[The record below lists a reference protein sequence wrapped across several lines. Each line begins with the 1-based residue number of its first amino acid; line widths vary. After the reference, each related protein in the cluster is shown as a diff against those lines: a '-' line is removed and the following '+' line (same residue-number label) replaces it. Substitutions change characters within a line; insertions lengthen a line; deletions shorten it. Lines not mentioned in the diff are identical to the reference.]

1 MKKISLLLASLCALF
16 LVACSNQKQADGKL
30 NIVTTFYPVYEF
42 TKQVAGDTANV
53 ELLIGAGTEPHE
65 YEPSAKAVAKIQD
78 ADTFVYENENMETW
92 VPKLLDTLDKKKVK
106 TIKATGDML
115 LLPGSEEEEGDH
127 DHGEEGHHHE
137 FDPHVWLSP
146 VRAIK
151 LVEHIRD
158 SLSADYP
165 DKKETFEK
173 NAAAYIE
180 KLQALDKAYTEGL
193 SQAKQ
198 KSFVTQHAAF
208 NYLALDYGLKQVA
221 ISGLSPD
228 AEPSAARLAELT
240 EYVKKNRIAYIYF
253 EENASQALANTL
265 SKEAGVK
272 TDVLNPLES
281 LTEED
286 TKAGENY
293 ISIMEKNLKALK
305 QTTDQEG
312 PAIEPEK
319 TEDTKTV
326 QNGYFEENASQAL
339 ANTLSKEA
347 GVKTDVLNP
356 LESLTEEDTKAG
368 ENYISVM
375 EKNLKALK
383 QTTDQEG
390 PAIEPEK
397 AEDTKTVQNGY
408 FEDTAVKDR
417 TLSDYAG
424 NWQSVYPFLE
434 DGTLDQVFDYKAK
447 LTGKMTQAE
456 YKAYYTKGYQTDVTK
471 INITDNTMEFVQ
483 GGQSKKYTYKYV
495 GKKILTYKKG
505 NRGVRFLFEA
515 TDADAG
521 QFKYVQFSD
530 HNIAPV
536 KAEHFHIFF
545 GGTSQEALFEEM
557 DNWPTYY
564 PDNLSGQEIA
574 QEMLAH

>member
-1 MKKISLLLASLCALF
+1 MDSNKSL
-16 LVACSNQKQADGKL
+16 
-30 NIVTTFYPVYEF
+30 
-42 TKQVAGDTANV
+42 
-53 ELLIGAGTEPHE
+53 
-65 YEPSAKAVAKIQD
+65 
-78 ADTFVYENENMETW
+78 
-92 VPKLLDTLDKKKVK
+92 
-106 TIKATGDML
+106 
-115 LLPGSEEEEGDH
+115 
-127 DHGEEGHHHE
+127 
-137 FDPHVWLSP
+137 
-146 VRAIK
+146 
-151 LVEHIRD
+151 
-158 SLSADYP
+158 
-165 DKKETFEK
+165 
-173 NAAAYIE
+173 
-180 KLQALDKAYTEGL
+180 
-193 SQAKQ
+193 
-198 KSFVTQHAAF
+198 
-208 NYLALDYGLKQVA
+208 
-221 ISGLSPD
+221 ISGLSQRCWTVSKSLGRD
-228 AEPSAARLAELT
+228 WT
-240 EYVKKNRIAYIYF
+240 EYVKKIKF
-253 EENASQALANTL
+253 L
-265 SKEAGVK
+265 
-272 TDVLNPLES
+272 
-281 LTEED
+281 
-286 TKAGENY
+286 
-293 ISIMEKNLKALK
+293 ISI
-305 QTTDQEG
+305 
-312 PAIEPEK
+312 
-319 TEDTKTV
+319 
-326 QNGYFEENASQAL
+326 FEENASQAL

-397 AEDTKTVQNGY
+397 AEDTKTVTMVT
-408 FEDTAVKDR
+408 EDAAVKDR

-434 DGTLDQVFDYKAK
+434 DGTFDQVFDYKAK

-545 GGTSQEALFEEM
+545 RGTSQEALFEEM

-564 PDNLSGQEIA
+564 PDGLSGQEIA
-574 QEMLAH
+574 QEMLDH